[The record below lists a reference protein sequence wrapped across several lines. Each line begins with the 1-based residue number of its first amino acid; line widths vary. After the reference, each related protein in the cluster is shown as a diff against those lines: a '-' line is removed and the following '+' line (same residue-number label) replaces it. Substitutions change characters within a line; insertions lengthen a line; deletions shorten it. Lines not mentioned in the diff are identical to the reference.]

1 MPWRTD
7 EDGSRTYV
15 IWAELL
21 VAEGHEVD
29 AVADALLG
37 ELSARHDVVGWERS
51 AGQGLAGTELEV
63 ELVDDEQDMAV
74 RRSLL
79 ELAETSR
86 ASTGSSWPIATR
98 STRRARDRRLRAT
111 ARRRAQRPIAS
122 SPLPLSRACATRAKR
137 HSARPGR
144 KERESRGGV

>member
-1 MPWRTD
+1 VRVRADCHPEGVPWRTD

-37 ELSARHDVVGWERS
+37 ELSARHHVVGWERS

-79 ELAETSR
+79 ELAETTPGVDRLELADRDPLDPPR
-86 ASTGSSWPIATR
+86 A
-98 STRRARDRRLRAT
+98 
-111 ARRRAQRPIAS
+111 
-122 SPLPLSRACATRAKR
+122 
-137 HSARPGR
+137 
-144 KERESRGGV
+144 